1 MCWRGEL
8 LGGRRLGAFSWSPE
22 TRFLVFWENIFCL
35 ICSHTR
41 TSFHFSACSVIVL
54 VSRKQKSSTGDNNF
68 VKRKGTFQSNW
79 LKWPDQSKRT
89 TFKAGPE
96 YSSRTKPKE
105 SVPLIFWCTNQNF
118 WNFGLNGK
126 SPSFSVFRNFQVS
139 CWKMEGNQL
148 IDHSKVSAV
157 RYSC

>member
-96 YSSRTKPKE
+96 YSSQTKPKE
-105 SVPLIFWCTNQNF
+105 SVPFDVRTKISGILDWMEKA
-118 WNFGLNGK
+118 L
-126 SPSFSVFRNFQVS
+126 PFQYS
-139 CWKMEGNQL
+139 G
-148 IDHSKVSAV
+148 ISK
-157 RYSC
+157 

>member
-54 VSRKQKSSTGDNNF
+54 VSRKQKSSTGYNNF

-105 SVPLIFWCTNQNF
+105 SVPFDVPTKISGILDWMEKA
-118 WNFGLNGK
+118 L
-126 SPSFSVFRNFQVS
+126 PFQYS
-139 CWKMEGNQL
+139 G
-148 IDHSKVSAV
+148 ISK
-157 RYSC
+157 

>member
-22 TRFLVFWENIFCL
+22 TQFLVFWENIFCL

-89 TFKAGPE
+89 TFKAGPD

-105 SVPLIFWCTNQNF
+105 SVPFDVPTKISGILDWMEKA
-118 WNFGLNGK
+118 L
-126 SPSFSVFRNFQVS
+126 PFQYS
-139 CWKMEGNQL
+139 G
-148 IDHSKVSAV
+148 ISK
-157 RYSC
+157 

>member
-8 LGGRRLGAFSWSPE
+8 LGGRRLGAFTWSPE

-68 VKRKGTFQSNW
+68 VKREGTFQSNW

-89 TFKAGPE
+89 TFKAGPQ

-105 SVPLIFWCTNQNF
+105 SVPFDVPTKISGILDWMEKA
-118 WNFGLNGK
+118 L
-126 SPSFSVFRNFQVS
+126 PFQYS
-139 CWKMEGNQL
+139 G
-148 IDHSKVSAV
+148 ISK
-157 RYSC
+157 

>member
-105 SVPLIFWCTNQNF
+105 SVPLFWCTNQNF

>member
-22 TRFLVFWENIFCL
+22 TRFLVFWENIFWL

-54 VSRKQKSSTGDNNF
+54 VSRKQKSSTGDKNF
-68 VKRKGTFQSNW
+68 VKGKGTFQSNW

-105 SVPLIFWCTNQNF
+105 SVPFDVPTKISGTLDWMEKA
-118 WNFGLNGK
+118 L
-126 SPSFSVFRNFQVS
+126 PFQYS
-139 CWKMEGNQL
+139 G
-148 IDHSKVSAV
+148 ISK
-157 RYSC
+157 

>member
-8 LGGRRLGAFSWSPE
+8 LGGRRLGAFTWSPE

-96 YSSRTKPKE
+96 YSSRIKPKE
-105 SVPLIFWCTNQNF
+105 SVPFDVPTKISGILDWMEKA
-118 WNFGLNGK
+118 L
-126 SPSFSVFRNFQVS
+126 PFQYS
-139 CWKMEGNQL
+139 G
-148 IDHSKVSAV
+148 ISK
-157 RYSC
+157 

>member
-8 LGGRRLGAFSWSPE
+8 LEGRRLGAFSWSPE

-54 VSRKQKSSTGDNNF
+54 VSCRKQKSSTGDNNF
-68 VKRKGTFQSNW
+68 FKRKGTFQSNW

-96 YSSRTKPKE
+96 YSSQTKPKASLFHLMYQPKFLE
-105 SVPLIFWCTNQNF
+105 FWIEWKKPFLFSIQEF
-118 WNFGLNGK
+118 PSKLLKNGRE
-126 SPSFSVFRNFQVS
+126 PAHRP
-139 CWKMEGNQL
+139 
-148 IDHSKVSAV
+148 
-157 RYSC
+157 

>member
-1 MCWRGEL
+1 MLKGWAARGKEVGGIL
-8 LGGRRLGAFSWSPE
+8 LIPWNTISSVLRKHFLSNMFAYKNFISFFCVFSYCSCKQE
-22 TRFLVFWENIFCL
+22 TKEQYW
-35 ICSHTR
+35 
-41 TSFHFSACSVIVL
+41 
-54 VSRKQKSSTGDNNF
+54 DNNF

-105 SVPLIFWCTNQNF
+105 YVPLFWCTNQNF

-148 IDHSKVSAV
+148 IDHSKVFAV